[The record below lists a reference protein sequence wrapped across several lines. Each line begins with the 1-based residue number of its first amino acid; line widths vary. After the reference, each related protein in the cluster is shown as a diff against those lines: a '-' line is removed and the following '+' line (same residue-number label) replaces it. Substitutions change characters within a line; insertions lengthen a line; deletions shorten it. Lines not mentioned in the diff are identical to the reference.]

1 MKQNMY
7 NCAVDNDNLGMTT
20 KNLKIWRRTR
30 QELEDYTENYNS

>member
-7 NCAVDNDNLGMTT
+7 NCAVDNLGMTT
-20 KNLKIWRRTR
+20 KNLKIWRRMR